1 MGIFGHVFT
10 GADQPLDWR
19 EFASPQ
25 LAPGEILV
33 RLDLA
38 AICGSDLH
46 TLAGTRV
53 EPTPCI
59 LGHEG
64 VGTVVDLGP
73 DAPRPVGSV
82 VPQLGIGQR
91 VTWSIADSCGR
102 CRPCRDHDLP
112 QKCEALF
119 KYGHAALD
127 DGTGLNGTYASHLVL
142 RPGTTVVPL
151 PDRVGDAVAVAAN
164 CALATMVGV
173 MAALRQDRPV
183 VESLVIQGAGLLG
196 LYGCALAVE
205 AGIERVWCTDIDRDR
220 LAVAESFGAR
230 AVEIGDPSKATA
242 MIRHAEPGGVD
253 AVIEVAG
260 VRSALDQAMGL
271 LRVGGWLGLVGL
283 VHPDSRFDVT
293 AETLIRRCLTV
304 RGMHNYHPDD
314 LIEAV
319 AFLDRNVD
327 RLDLEQLVSEPLPL
341 SQLPVAIERAMAKER
356 CRMVVR
362 PDSPYT
368 G

>member
-1 MGIFGHVFT
+1 MDIVGQVFI
-10 GADQPLDWR
+10 GAGQPLEWS
-19 EFASPQ
+19 EFASPR

-33 RLDLA
+33 RVDLA

-46 TLAGTRV
+46 TVSGTRI

-64 VGTVVDLGP
+64 VGTVVDLGAIG
-73 DAPRPVGSV
+73 DSIHHVQV
-82 VPQLGIGQR
+82 GQR
-91 VTWSIADSCGR
+91 VTWSLTDSCGL
-102 CRPCRDHDLP
+102 CRPCRKYDLP
-112 QKCEALF
+112 QKCDALF
-119 KYGHAALD
+119 KYGHAPLE
-127 DGTGLNGTYASHLVL
+127 DGSGLNGTYASHLVL
-142 RPGTTVVPL
+142 RPGTTIVPL
-151 PDRVGDAVAVAAN
+151 PDRVGDSAAVAAN

-173 MAALRQDRPV
+173 MKALRRDRPM

-196 LYGCALAVE
+196 LYGCALAIE
-205 AGIERVWCTDIDRDR
+205 AGIERVWCTDVDPDR
-220 LAVAESFGAR
+220 LAIAESFGAR
-230 AVEIGDPSKATA
+230 GVDVHDLADANA
-242 MIRHAEPGGVD
+242 MILREHPGGVD

-260 VRSALDQAMGL
+260 VRSALDQAIAL

-283 VHPDSRFDVT
+283 VHPDSHLDVT

-319 AFLDRNVD
+319 AFLERSVD
-327 RLDLEQLVSEPLPL
+327 RLDLEQLVSEPVPL
-341 SQLPVAIERAMAKER
+341 SQLSTAIERAMAKER

-362 PDSPYT
+362 PDPASVA
-368 G
+368 

>member
-1 MGIFGHVFT
+1 MDIVGQVFI
-10 GADQPLDWR
+10 GAGQPLQWC
-19 EFASPQ
+19 EFAMPR

-33 RLDLA
+33 RIDLA

-46 TLAGTRV
+46 TVAGTRI
-53 EPTPCI
+53 ESTPCI

-64 VGTVVDLGP
+64 VGTVVGLG
-73 DAPRPVGSV
+73 A
-82 VPQLGIGQR
+82 VPAGVEQVTIGQR
-91 VTWSIADSCGR
+91 VTWSLTDSCGR
-102 CRPCRDHDLP
+102 CRPCSEYGLP
-112 QKCEALF
+112 QKCDALF
-119 KYGHAALD
+119 KYGHAPLG
-127 DGTGLNGTYASHLVL
+127 DGSGLNGTYASHLVL

-151 PDRVGDAVAVAAN
+151 PDRVGERVAVAAN

-173 MAALRQDRPV
+173 MAALRRDRPNV
-183 VESLVIQGAGLLG
+183 TSLVIQGAGLLG
-196 LYGCALAVE
+196 LYGCALAIE
-205 AGIERVWCTDIDRDR
+205 AGIEHVWCTDIDADR
-220 LAVAESFGAR
+220 LAIAESFGAR
-230 AVEIGDPSKATA
+230 GVDLRDLAEANA
-242 MIRHAEPGGVD
+242 MIRSNHPDGVD

-260 VRSALDQAMGL
+260 DRSALDQAIEL

-314 LIEAV
+314 LVEAV
-319 AFLDRNVD
+319 AFLERNVD

-341 SQLPVAIERAMAKER
+341 SQLPVAIERALAREH

-362 PDSPYT
+362 P
-368 G
+368 GE